1 MAQHLPC
8 IIPPP
13 APSFASTFQEAY
25 ACGKDV
31 SCDGKQSEQELLLS
45 LVREAETLCED
56 ERIMGLLPC
65 VLDGYA
71 WVLGVLAGMVSASVQ
86 VEREKEICP

>member
-1 MAQHLPC
+1 MAQLPC
-8 IIPPP
+8 VIPPP
-13 APSFASTFQEAY
+13 TPSFASTFQEAY

-31 SCDGKQSEQELLLS
+31 SCEGKSAEQALLLS
-45 LVREAETLCED
+45 LLREAETLCED

-71 WVLGVLAGMVSASVQ
+71 WVLGVLAGMVSASTQAEQEQEV
-86 VEREKEICP
+86 CS

>member
-1 MAQHLPC
+1 MAQLPC

-13 APSFASTFQEAY
+13 PPSFASTFQEAY

-31 SCDGKQSEQELLLS
+31 SCADKPAEQALLLS
-45 LVREAETLCED
+45 LLREAETLCED

-71 WVLGVLAGMVSASVQ
+71 WVLGVFAGMVSASVQ
-86 VEREKEICP
+86 QEKEACL

>member
-1 MAQHLPC
+1 MALFPC
-8 IIPPP
+8 IIPSPP
-13 APSFASTFQEAY
+13 PSFASTFQEAY

-31 SCDGKQSEQELLLS
+31 PCEGKQSEQELLLS
-45 LVREAETLCED
+45 LLREAETLCED

-86 VEREKEICP
+86 AEREQEICL